1 MSEPGSPPDATAAVP
16 SAVEP
21 APVPEEFVLL
31 YDEDELARI
40 EQQRVIVA
48 ARGIIDAVEA
58 RGSDLSF
65 EASDALED
73 GDDGPSRGLTGGGLV
88 RRYGM
93 LGAMGARSMLGVA
106 EVIEPEKAKR
116 TVIEF
121 APDRVPEDE
130 QLVTFHFVPGDP
142 QASRLVIRPWLLGRR
157 RWSREPHVSS

>member
-1 MSEPGSPPDATAAVP
+1 MSESGSPDPTADDAP
-16 SAVEP
+16 SDP
-21 APVPEEFVLL
+21 APPPVPEEFVLL

-40 EQQRVIVA
+40 EQQRVVVA
-48 ARGIIDAVEA
+48 AQRILEEVEEVGA
-58 RGSDLSF
+58 DVT
-65 EASDALED
+65 LED
-73 GDDGPSRGLTGGGLV
+73 GDDGPSLGTTAGGLV

-93 LGAMGARSMLGVA
+93 IGAMGAQSMLGLA

-130 QLVTFHFVPGDP
+130 QPVTFHFVPGDP

-157 RWSREPHVSS
+157 RRSREPSTSS